1 MDDARDDVAGDV
13 QRALGR
19 LEGRI
24 DAQEKRQKEAED
36 RHVRENAE
44 LRAAQVRMDAKLD
57 AILTKLNQGIGG
69 LRTGILVAGIVSPA
83 VVYVVS
89 QLWSRLSK

>member
-1 MDDARDDVAGDV
+1 MDAMGDDV

-24 DAQEKRQKEAED
+24 TAQEARQKEAED

-44 LRAAQVRMDAKLD
+44 LRAAQVRMDEKLD

-69 LRTGILVAGIVSPA
+69 LRVGILVAGIVSPI
-83 VVYVVS
+83 VLYGV
-89 QLWSRLSK
+89 QTLWKILSK